1 MPSVPWRRLAAAG
14 VAGSTTA
21 LLAFAG
27 GASAAAPVDL
37 RSAASFAVMGATT
50 VTSAGVSTLTGDLG
64 VAPGTAITGF
74 PPGTVNG
81 GLHPG
86 DAAAV
91 QAHADLAA
99 AYQDAVG
106 RGPEIPI
113 TGDLG
118 GATLAPG
125 VHAAG
130 AALAITGDVTLDAG
144 GDPDAVFVLKAGST
158 LGTSAGSHV
167 LLAGKAQACNV
178 VWQVGS
184 SATLGASSA
193 LAGTIL
199 ASTSISFGDGV
210 RVRGRAL
217 ARDGAVTLI
226 NDTIAVAPCTGV
238 LSSTAPAITAFSGML
253 TGVTRTIRTA
263 VGGWSVTDAT
273 GGNDGYAVTVSATA
287 PTVDGSTAR
296 AGTGASLTLTP
307 TTAQPHAGNPATVG
321 PTSTSAQLLGPSA
334 ATIATAAPGAG
345 RGTWDFPADTAA
357 ARSLAVLVPGNAS
370 TGSYAST
377 LTFTAAPPAR

>member
-1 MPSVPWRRLAAAG
+1 MPSGPRRRIATIVAGAAA
-14 VAGSTTA
+14 A

-27 GASAAAPVDL
+27 NTQATAPVDL
-37 RSAASFAVMGATT
+37 GTAAGFAVMAGTT

-86 DAAAV
+86 DAPAV

-118 GATLAPG
+118 GVTLAPG

-130 AALAITGDVTLDAG
+130 AALTVTGDVTLDAG
-144 GDPDAVFVLKAGST
+144 GDPDAIFVLKAGST

-167 LLAGKAQACNV
+167 VLAGRAQACNV
-178 VWQVGS
+178 LWQVGS

-210 RVRGRAL
+210 HVRGRAL

-226 NDTIAVAPCTGV
+226 NDTIAVEPCAGI
-238 LSSTAPAITAFSGML
+238 LSNTAPAIAAFNGTL
-253 TGVTRTIRTA
+253 TGVTQTIRTA
-263 VGGWSVTDAT
+263 VGAWSVTDAT
-273 GGNDGYAVTVSATA
+273 GGNDGYVVTVSATDPA
-287 PTVDGSTAR
+287 VDGSTAR

-307 TTAQPHAGNPATVG
+307 RTAQPHAGNPATTG
-321 PTSTSAQLLGPSA
+321 PISASAQLLGPSA

-345 RGTWDFPADTAA
+345 RGTWDFPPDTVA
-357 ARSLAVLVPGNAS
+357 ARSLAVVVPGNAS
-370 TGSYAST
+370 AGGYAST